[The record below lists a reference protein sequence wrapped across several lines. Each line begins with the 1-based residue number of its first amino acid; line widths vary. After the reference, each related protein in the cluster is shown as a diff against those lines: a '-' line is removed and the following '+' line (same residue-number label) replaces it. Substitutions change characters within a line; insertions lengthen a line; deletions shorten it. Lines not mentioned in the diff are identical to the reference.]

1 MKRRGKIKAD
11 LQIMA
16 RDAAK
21 RQERLWEGGPRA
33 VEVRTLILDLRRKS
47 DTQVW
52 NSEEKHGLTG

>member
-33 VEVRTLILDLRRKS
+33 VEVRTLILDLRL
-47 DTQVW
+47 V
-52 NSEEKHGLTG
+52 